1 MNLESEWTELSNP
14 VIRKTLVGGIHEPYI
29 KIKIE
34 NQPEFYLEINLFP
47 DVEYCNDL
55 SGNIYFTF
63 LIEKERNI
71 YSCSSLDSVEII
83 KDKDN
88 ENEMFGIYF
97 HSSII
102 WIAKIES
109 NNYYCNLLQKS

>member
-1 MNLESEWTELSNP
+1 MSLESERTELSSP
-14 VIRKTLVGGIHEPYI
+14 IIRKTLIGGIHKPYI
-29 KIKIE
+29 KINIE
-34 NQPEFYLEINLFP
+34 NQPEFYSEINLFP

-55 SGNIYFTF
+55 SRNIYFTF

-83 KDKDN
+83 KDKN
-88 ENEMFGIYF
+88 NGKEMFGIYF

-109 NNYYCNLLQKS
+109 NDYYCNLLLKS

>member
-14 VIRKTLVGGIHEPYI
+14 VIRKTLIGGIHKPYI

-34 NQPEFYLEINLFP
+34 NQPEFYSKINLFP

-55 SGNIYFTF
+55 SGNKYFTF

-83 KDKDN
+83 KDKN
-88 ENEMFGIYF
+88 NGNEMFGIYF

-102 WIAKIES
+102 RIAKIES
-109 NNYYCNLLQKS
+109 NDYYCNLLLKS